1 MRTIGLR
8 RMGPRD
14 PAQRHRTATPLE
26 LLFDLVFVV
35 AVGLAATNLHEIE
48 AEGRLTSAVLSYG
61 LVFFSIWWAWMNFT
75 WFATSFDTDDW
86 LYRVTTVV
94 QMAGVLVLAAGVHA
108 AMVEDDFTIGIIG
121 YVLMRLA
128 LVGQWI
134 RAAVSS
140 TRYRRTAVRY
150 AVGIVVV
157 QVLWIVSLAL
167 PEGLWPFAAP
177 FLVLGE
183 VLVPVWA
190 ELGAADTRWH
200 TRHLAERYSLFTL
213 IVLGEGLVASANAVI
228 DALAHTDHL
237 GSLLTLAAC
246 GLVIT
251 VGMWWIY
258 FSREQHDHIHSLPT
272 ALLFGY
278 GHYLV
283 FAAAGAL
290 PAGIEVAVL
299 ADAGHVEL
307 SSSAVAA
314 TVAVPVAVF
323 VLSIWAL
330 AIRPSATRRANV
342 VVVVLT
348 VAVLASVAVPAV
360 SLPVTALLV
369 AAVVVTLE
377 LPSATP
383 HEHGSDASQARGS
396 RLSA

>member
-1 MRTIGLR
+1 MTTIGLR
-8 RMGPRD
+8 RMVPRD
-14 PAQRHRTATPLE
+14 PAQRHRAASPLE

-48 AEGRLTSAVLSYG
+48 AEGEITSAVLSYG

-86 LYRVTTVV
+86 LYRVMTVV

-108 AMVEDDFTIGIIG
+108 VMVDGDFTVGITG
-121 YVLMRLA
+121 YVIMRLA

-140 TRYRRTAVRY
+140 TRFRPSAVRY
-150 AVGIVVV
+150 AVGITAV
-157 QVLWIVSLAL
+157 QVLWVASLAL
-167 PEGLWPFAAP
+167 PHDLRPVAAP
-177 FLVLGE
+177 LLILAE
-183 VLVPVWA
+183 VLVPVWV
-190 ELGAADTRWH
+190 ESRSETTPWH
-200 TRHLAERYSLFTL
+200 THHLAERYSLFTL
-213 IVLGEGLVASANAVI
+213 IVLGEGLLASSNAVI
-228 DALAHTDHL
+228 DALEHTEHL
-237 GSLLTLAAC
+237 ASLLTLAAC

-258 FSREQHDHIHSLPT
+258 FSREQHDHIRSLPT
-272 ALLFGY
+272 ALVFGY
-278 GHYLV
+278 GHYVV

-290 PAGIEVAVL
+290 PAGLEVAIR
-299 ADAGHVEL
+299 ADGGRVEL

-314 TVAVPVAVF
+314 TVAVPVALF

-330 AIRPSATRRANV
+330 AIRPSLSRPANTV
-342 VVVVLT
+342 VIALT
-348 VAVLASVAVPAV
+348 LAVPASVAVPAL

-377 LPSATP
+377 V
-383 HEHGSDASQARGS
+383 ASPRGM
-396 RLSA
+396 RAPGAPVTVP